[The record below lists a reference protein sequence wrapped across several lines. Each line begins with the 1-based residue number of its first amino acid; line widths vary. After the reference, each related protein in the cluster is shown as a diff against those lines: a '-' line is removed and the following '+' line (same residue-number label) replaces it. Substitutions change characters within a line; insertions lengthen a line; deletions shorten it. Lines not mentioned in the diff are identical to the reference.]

1 MQYINNAHIQL
12 LPFIGGTNPNRKQK
26 HMNKRNF
33 LSIIIIIA
41 SILSILNI
49 DFSNISES
57 KPFWSLILSSIV
69 IIATLISIFNNK
81 KENNKK
87 LNWVKQN

>member
-1 MQYINNAHIQL
+1 
-12 LPFIGGTNPNRKQK
+12 
-26 HMNKRNF
+26 MNKRNF

-41 SILSILNI
+41 SILSILSILNI

-81 KENNKK
+81 KKITKN
-87 LNWVKQN
+87 